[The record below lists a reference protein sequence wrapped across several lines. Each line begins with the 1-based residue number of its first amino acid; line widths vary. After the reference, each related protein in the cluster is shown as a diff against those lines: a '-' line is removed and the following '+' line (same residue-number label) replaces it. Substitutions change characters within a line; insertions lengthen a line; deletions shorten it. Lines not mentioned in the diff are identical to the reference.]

1 MIGCG
6 LSYLSTNNCE
16 DIQVVGNYAIQ
27 KCEGLVARIDRL
39 GADRQVS

>member
-1 MIGCG
+1 MIGCC
-6 LSYLSTNNCE
+6 LSYLSNNCE

-27 KCEGLVARIDRL
+27 KCEGLVARLDRL